1 MHAVVESAVLQGV
14 DAIACRVEARV
25 TGTGRDITRIV
36 GLPDA
41 AVRES
46 VERVHAALSALGL
59 SMPRGRTTINL
70 APADLRKEGPAFDL
84 PIALAMLAGAK
95 VLGPQARKCLSR
107 CLVAGELALDG
118 GLRPM
123 RGVVSMADLARRTHC
138 AQIIVPLEVASA
150 AALVPGIEVYGAD
163 SIAAVVGHLSG
174 AKPLPRAQRV
184 IASRE
189 ICADPD
195 LRDIRGQALASRALR
210 IAAAGWHNLL
220 MCGPPGTG
228 KTTLARCLPG
238 ILPPPS
244 AEAVLELT
252 RIASAAGT
260 LGSDVSAVTHR
271 PFRAPH
277 HTASGAAIV
286 GGGAMPRPGEL
297 TLAHMGVL
305 FLDELA
311 EFPRHVLETLR
322 QPLEQDEVV
331 VARAGATVRFPT
343 RVLLVAAMNPT
354 CRGSRGGQRS
364 RAGAAGSLR
373 SISGPLLDRIDLQI
387 DVPQVSVEAL
397 DAPQDP
403 EIVDS
408 ASARSRIAAAWRQQA
423 KRQGCVPNGRLSGRQ
438 LDAIGDVQPAAR
450 TLLVDA
456 LKRLDLSARA
466 WDRLR
471 RVARTVADL
480 EESKEVTETHMAE
493 AVQYRMLALG
503 R

>member
-14 DAIACRVEARV
+14 DAIGCRVEARV

-46 VERVHAALSALGL
+46 VERVDAALSALGL
-59 SMPRGRTTINL
+59 PMPKGRTTINL
-70 APADLRKEGPAFDL
+70 APANLRKEGPAFDL
-84 PIALAMLAGAK
+84 PIALAMLAGAN
-95 VLGPQARKCLSR
+95 VLGSLARKNLAR
-107 CLVAGELALDG
+107 CLVSGELSLDG

-123 RGVVSMADLARRTHC
+123 RGAVSMADLARRTHC
-138 AQIIVPLEVASA
+138 GQIIVPLEVASA

-163 SIAAVVGHLSG
+163 SLAGVLAHLSG
-174 AKPLPRAQRV
+174 AKPLPRAQPV
-184 IASRE
+184 IAAGE
-189 ICADPD
+189 IYADPD
-195 LRDIRGQALASRALR
+195 LRDIRGQEVAARALR

-238 ILPPPS
+238 MLPPPS
-244 AEAVLELT
+244 PEAMLELT

-260 LGSDVSAVTHR
+260 LDPNMSAVRHR

-286 GGGAMPRPGEL
+286 GGGTVPRPGEL
-297 TLAHMGVL
+297 TLAHLGVL
-305 FLDELA
+305 FLDELP
-311 EFPRHVLETLR
+311 EFPRNVLETLR
-322 QPLEQDEVV
+322 QPLERDEVV

-354 CRGSRGGQRS
+354 
-364 RAGAAGSLR
+364 RAGGGGRPRGPAGADGSLR
-373 SISGPLLDRIDLQI
+373 AISSPLLDRIDLQI
-387 DVPQVSVEAL
+387 DVPQVSVEVL

-403 EIVDS
+403 GIVDS
-408 ASARSRIAAAWRQQA
+408 ATAQLQIAAAWRRQA
-423 KRQGCVPNGRLSGRQ
+423 ARQGRVPNGRLSGRQ
-438 LDAIGDVQPAAR
+438 LDAIGCVQPAAR
-450 TLLVDA
+450 SLLVEA
-456 LKRLDLSARA
+456 LRRLDLSARA

-471 RVARTVADL
+471 RVAWTIADL
-480 EESKEVTETHMAE
+480 EESDEVTEAHMAE
-493 AVQYRMLALG
+493 AVQYRMLDLG